1 MDSSYIVS
9 MKIIKRKN
17 KEDNLW
23 CPPELVCS
31 KTTEKIITKLHDW
44 IYGDSWYTVDPLGH
58 KQVLFVMFEDIPF
71 SWLIKLFIKTEI
83 EIIYYI

>member
-1 MDSSYIVS
+1 MDSSYIVG

-44 IYGDSWYTVDPLGH
+44 IYGNSWYIVDPLGH

-71 SWLIKLFIKTEI
+71 SWLIKLFVKTEI

>member
-1 MDSSYIVS
+1 

-31 KTTEKIITKLHDW
+31 ETTEKIITKLHDW
-44 IYGDSWYTVDPLGH
+44 IHGDSWYTVDPLGN
-58 KQVLFVMFEDIPF
+58 KQILYIMFRDLPF
-71 SWLIKLFIKTEI
+71 SRLLELFIKTEI
-83 EIIYYI
+83 EIIYYA